1 MVIVMTTGNAYGEP
15 AIQLLRLPQVCRVTG
30 LCRSM
35 IYRLEACESF
45 PRRIKI
51 GSRAV
56 GWVEGEV
63 QEWLAK
69 RVAGNRCS
77 STRPLRSI

>member
-1 MVIVMTTGNAYGEP
+1 MTTDRLHSVPG
-15 AIQLLRLPQVCRVTG
+15 IQLLRLPQVCRVTG

-63 QEWLAK
+63 QEWLAN
-69 RVAGNRCS
+69 RIAGNRCS
-77 STRPLRSI
+77 SARPRRSV